1 MALQRW
7 TKQTTGVYTVG
18 TDNQTAVYT
27 FPAIPQGFAGSVS
40 VAVPGSGAAVDWTV
54 QVAGQLVGS
63 VQGAQPCGP
72 IYLGQG
78 DVLTISGTPVTNVGV
93 AVASGA
99 IGLPSEIPPNAI
111 ITSNSQG
118 VSGAN
123 LVAISSGAGSSLTP
137 VIPISGALR
146 GILIE
151 AQSSYPIGAGQGGQ
165 YLPVNNAAMNMQY
178 GGADT
183 EGIWFLPIFGT
194 SSVQV
199 EFAATTEWEIF
210 DVTYDFDFYEVARG
224 LGVYTVTVPNPGAG
238 LDWSYT
244 LPAPARLVAV
254 GASFY
259 TAAGG
264 ANRFPQLYMA
274 PGDVGLGDISIPM
287 SPSTVGPGLTG
298 ADALNGWPG
307 AALNTVAISATES
320 TGTFPIPDMLMAS
333 GSVIQ
338 SDTLGLGASD
348 SWKFIQLVLSPI

>member
-224 LGVYTVTVPNPGAG
+224 LGAYIIAVPEPAAAT
-238 LDWSYT
+238 DWSYA
-244 LPAPARLVAV
+244 LPAPARILVV
-254 GASFY
+254 SASFVASGAVATRY
-259 TAAGG
+259 PFLNIAGGSINQTPFTPAGITAGQAFNLYSTLTGPTPPIAAAGALPSG
-264 ANRFPQLYMA
+264 TKIINSGFTPDALMQA
-274 PGDVGLGDISIPM
+274 GWSIG
-287 SPSTVGPGLTG
+287 SLTG
-298 ADALNGWPG
+298 GL
-307 AALNTVAISATES
+307 SAGDQWE
-320 TGTFPIPDMLMAS
+320 GIELIVQPI
-333 GSVIQ
+333 
-338 SDTLGLGASD
+338 
-348 SWKFIQLVLSPI
+348 